1 MTTTLPPPP
10 FMLGERPTPFHAGDG
25 SVTFRQVPYVSVNAR
40 IEKGTAVRKHLK
52 KYLESASHSH
62 YTTGTA
68 FLNDA
73 HVAAMQP
80 EEISKSSMDDV
91 FRCLQRYNHTVGTKA
106 MEVSKSLSQLAAPL
120 DNAGRVKKWSKENYN
135 FERAIARRDKAVEEH
150 AHWKRICELNSSA
163 VAMQPNNPDCARAL
177 QVSQA
182 KASVAAEEERLGI
195 EEYEECKSAL
205 HSAIEHRDDMV
216 EESTEAS
223 QMLEEDRLE
232 TMVLILQQFVQV
244 KQSALAAEMESLRE
258 LARMVSATDR
268 SATIQQYIL
277 DHMQPD
283 ITHRHSKALFL
294 LEWHWKWHL
303 ERIELARNEPE
314 DYLDLQ
320 SDTLPCLLASGMT
333 VHDVEV
339 MKDFVAC
346 CFVEPD
352 LSRMLLDPA
361 RVSRKHRRR
370 FVDPK
375 ATALY
380 RMDTVR
386 KVLVAALHHQRAHSR
401 ELSGQGYDALVASLN
416 LLLTGCMERGDTKCA
431 KSVMNMAQTFYC
443 LEATTHKYLLDGIV
457 HHPIWQTAH
466 FWGDAVLMS
475 IGEELSRR
483 PMETPWHYWPPAK
496 RSELV
501 LSVHNTVFGQ
511 LSTYLFNMAAFRMS
525 KHHIMQFVQN
535 VAFSF
540 ELSEDQR
547 IQLLASAT
555 ALDTTAA
562 TDAVALEGGDAA
574 MFTTAIFPEWRK
586 RAPPGRTP
594 LQKMR
599 HGLSKIK
606 GIFDQD
612 SGAQAASTQALLAN
626 AQKTSEVWESLF
638 GDAPK
643 KALPPSDAI
652 ELKDSK
658 TLSLAQLGARAE
670 SDDEGGRVMPDEER
684 RHRESRRLRPQST
697 NNLHELLL
705 AEAEPAPPV
714 GRRKTRPASERIAG
728 DSASEAV
735 LQRTPASGEAKAPA
749 SGPVL
754 QRQRS
759 AGENKSAARAPS
771 SLGASTLSGVAAIRA
786 RFEKRGSS

>member
-1 MTTTLPPPP
+1 MATTTTTTLPPPP
-10 FMLGERPTPFHAGDG
+10 YMLGERPTPFHAGDG
-25 SVTFRQVPYVSVNAR
+25 SVTFRQVPYVSVHAR

-52 KYLESASHSH
+52 KYLESSSHSH
-62 YTTGTA
+62 SMMAHA
-68 FLNDA
+68 FLSDA
-73 HVAAMQP
+73 HVASMQP

-91 FRCLQRYNHTVGTKA
+91 FRCLQRYNHTVGTKS
-106 MEVSKSLSQLAAPL
+106 MEVAKALSQLASPL
-120 DNAGRVKKWSKENYN
+120 DNAGRVKKWNKDNYN
-135 FERAIARRDKAVEEH
+135 IIQKCVQDVAAAEKRMERAIARRDKAIEEH
-150 AHWKRICELNSSA
+150 AHWKRICEMNAGA
-163 VAMQPNNPDCARAL
+163 VAMQPTNADCQRAL
-177 QVSQA
+177 SVSLA
-182 KASVAAEEERLGI
+182 KANAAAEEERIGL
-195 EEYEECKSAL
+195 EEYEACKNAL

-223 QMLEEDRLE
+223 QMMEEDRLE
-232 TMVLILQQFVQV
+232 TMVLILQQFIQV
-244 KQSALAAEMESLRE
+244 KQSALAAEMDSLRD

-303 ERIELARNEPE
+303 ERIELARNEPD
-314 DYLDLQ
+314 DYLALE
-320 SDTLPCLLASGMT
+320 SDALPCLQSSGMT

-339 MKDFVAC
+339 MKDFIAC

-352 LSRMLLDPA
+352 LSRMILDPTK
-361 RVSRKHRRR
+361 VSTRHRRR

-375 ATALY
+375 SKALY

-386 KVLVAALHHQRAHSR
+386 KVLVAALNHQRTHSLT
-401 ELSGQGYDALVASLN
+401 LSAQGYEALVASMN
-416 LLLTGCMERGDTKCA
+416 LLLHGCMDRGDTKCA

-443 LEATTHKYLLDGIV
+443 IDVDGSTHKYLLDGIV

-475 IGEELSRR
+475 IGEELSRN

-496 RSELV
+496 RASLV

-511 LSTYLFNMAAFRMS
+511 LSTYLYNMAAFRMS
-525 KHHIMQFVQN
+525 KHQIMQFVQN

-547 IQLLASAT
+547 IVLLASANG
-555 ALDTTAA
+555 LDTTSAS
-562 TDAVALEGGDAA
+562 DALALEGGDAA
-574 MFTTAIFPEWRK
+574 MFTTAIFPEWRQ

-612 SGAQAASTQALLAN
+612 SAAQAASTQALLAN

-638 GDAPK
+638 GDDPK

-652 ELKDSK
+652 ELA
-658 TLSLAQLGARAE
+658 TNAPALSTPSIARVE
-670 SDDEGGRVMPDEER
+670 SEDEGRTSRVD
-684 RHRESRRLRPQST
+684 
-697 NNLHELLL
+697 
-705 AEAEPAPPV
+705 AAP
-714 GRRKTRPASERIAG
+714 
-728 DSASEAV
+728 
-735 LQRTPASGEAKAPA
+735 
-749 SGPVL
+749 
-754 QRQRS
+754 
-759 AGENKSAARAPS
+759 KSYDA
-771 SLGASTLSGVAAIRA
+771 LSGVAAIRA